1 MTTTGSIEHRGS
13 KGEGD
18 RTTRCQRGITLFRE
32 RGSEVV
38 RYVDGTFGVPS
49 RTEDGAIYH
58 VDLERGTCQCA
69 DYLVE
74 AVHRG
79 NPYHVCLHQVCATI
93 YAAKVATGETRRQHG
108 PGSPRPVGRSRCS
121 WKGAA
126 A

>member
-1 MTTTGSIEHRGS
+1 MATTGSIEHRGS
-13 KGEGD
+13 KGEGG
-18 RTTRCQRGITLFRE
+18 RTTRCERGIALFRE
-32 RGSEVV
+32 RGSEIV

-49 RTEDGAIYH
+49 RTEEGVIYH

-74 AVHRG
+74 AVNRN

-93 YAAKVATGETRRQHG
+93 HAAKTAARRLRRR
-108 PGSPRPVGRSRCS
+108 GSARPAGRPRCS
-121 WKGAA
+121 GKWAA